1 MVKFRFQDLKIWQQ
15 AINIANGL
23 CDLADELEEKRM
35 YRFASDKLSGFLK
48 MKTRNVV
55 RMNAMRYALCAM
67 PSHRRTNE

>member
-15 AINIANGL
+15 AIEFANGL

-48 MKTRNVV
+48 MKPAVV
-55 RMNAMRYALCAM
+55 Y
-67 PSHRRTNE
+67 E